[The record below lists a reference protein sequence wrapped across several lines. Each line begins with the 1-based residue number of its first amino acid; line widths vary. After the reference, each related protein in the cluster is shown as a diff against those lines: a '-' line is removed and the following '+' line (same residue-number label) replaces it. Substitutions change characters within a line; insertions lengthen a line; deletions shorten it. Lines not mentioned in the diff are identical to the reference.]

1 MSLRS
6 RDTGFPESFCGSRNT
21 SRPHPE
27 ANLSPDASI
36 SEEDVNP
43 EKALIRYR
51 MSFMSRQELE
61 SPSSSALKLTS
72 SSEEGALS
80 AFSRLAIGSLRAAE
94 LPSLD
99 ALLGNKD
106 GASIESS
113 DGMSSRDPDSPLQQG
128 AEFEKPK
135 VDHPSDAKSH
145 YREGR
150 RKSHLLKRLIHH
162 HK

>member
-1 MSLRS
+1 
-6 RDTGFPESFCGSRNT
+6 
-21 SRPHPE
+21 
-27 ANLSPDASI
+27 
-36 SEEDVNP
+36 
-43 EKALIRYR
+43 
-51 MSFMSRQELE
+51 MSRQELE

-72 SSEEGALS
+72 SSEERALS

-113 DGMSSRDPDSPLQQG
+113 DGISSSDPDSPLQQG

-135 VDHPSDAKSH
+135 VDHPPDSRLH
-145 YREGR
+145 QMEGR
-150 RKSHLLKRLIHH
+150 RKTRLLKRLIHH